1 MQPVMQSA
9 FFQALGY
16 AIANSLWQAAVLWLL
31 ATIINNVGKPSAAR
45 KYRVAVIAQFAGFI
59 WFLFTLN
66 FYYTKS
72 TEVLQQVKLNES
84 LGTVPYFYEPT
95 VDSFSSGLSFV
106 LIKAEQWLPYLSLA
120 YLVML
125 VFLCIRFARAFF
137 YTSRIR
143 HKGLHKADVDLRLF
157 VKRTAAAL
165 GIKKEVFIYYSEL
178 VKGPLTIGF
187 LKPLILI
194 PVASINNLS
203 TEQVEAILLHELA
216 HIKRLDFL
224 LNIIQSVVELTLFFN
239 PFIQLLGK
247 EIKRERENS
256 CDDWVLQFQYKP
268 AMYAEALLQIAIYQ
282 SKPALAMNASSNKGD
297 LLPRVKRMLNKQEKN
312 HRYRN
317 QVFSLILIT
326 IMLSTVAWLQP
337 ATKNTTPR
345 LYSNGTVKK
354 IKVEPLAA
362 NINNAWFSPFT
373 FFTNS
378 FRDKAAEIAPEV
390 KHQINTA
397 VSTATDAAAL
407 TETITPLALE
417 SLNSAYDQL
426 TVALEQAA
434 SDLDKE
440 QAAKDKATVSE
451 NNETEDPAI
460 KINADEMIKAEL
472 AKVDWKQIGT
482 DLKGAVINIPDNKL
496 VNLGMDLLPKK
507 QLKDAYEN
515 VLLQIN
521 NLAVQQK
528 DQGNKQKLALTK
540 LEAARSMQEE
550 KIVATQKLLNKQVQ
564 QRIDN
569 ELKTKRN
576 KSASDIAD
584 SVIIDKAIEKV
595 YNSVFGTISNK
606 TYSDIT
612 DLYTPTVYNDNYSY
626 TYTEH
631 LNNVDSALIIIRPGH
646 DNADSHIKK
655 VILQIIG
662 NNGLYKTYELSAE
675 VYQ

>member
-16 AIANSLWQAAVLWLL
+16 AIANSLWQAALLWLL
-31 ATIINNVGKPSAAR
+31 ATIINNIGKLSAAR
-45 KYRVAVIAQFAGFI
+45 KYTVSVIAQFAGFV

-72 TEVLQQVKLNES
+72 TEALLQVKLNES
-84 LGTVPYFYEPT
+84 LSTAPYFYEPT

-106 LIKAEQWLPYLSLA
+106 MIKAEQWLPYLSLA

-125 VFLCIRFARAFF
+125 VFLCIRFTRAFV
-137 YTSRIR
+137 YTSQIR
-143 HKGLHKADVDLRLF
+143 HKGLHKAEVDLRLF

-165 GIKKEVFIYYSEL
+165 GIKKEVLIYYSEI

-187 LKPLILI
+187 LKPIILI

-224 LNIIQSVVELTLFFN
+224 LNIMQSVVELMLFFN

-247 EIKRERENS
+247 EIKKERENS
-256 CDDWVLQFQYKP
+256 CDDWVLQFQYNP
-268 AMYAEALLQIAIYQ
+268 AMYAQALLQIAIYQ

-326 IMLSTVAWLQP
+326 IMLSTVAWFQP
-337 ATKNTTPR
+337 GTKNNISSQYNTSAKR
-345 LYSNGTVKK
+345 VK
-354 IKVEPLAA
+354 IEPLAA
-362 NINNAWFSPFT
+362 NIDNAWFSPFS

-378 FRDKAAEIAPEV
+378 FRDKAAEIKPQV
-390 KHQINTA
+390 KQEINATLTTA
-397 VSTATDAAAL
+397 VDATPL

-417 SLNSAYDQL
+417 SLNSVYDQL
-426 TVALEQAA
+426 TASLVQAA
-434 SDLDKE
+434 ESFDNKSLLNEKTTTD
-440 QAAKDKATVSE
+440 E
-451 NNETEDPAI
+451 NNDTEKTDI
-460 KINADEMIKAEL
+460 NINAEEMIKAEL
-472 AKVDWKQIGT
+472 AKVDWKQIGNE
-482 DLKGAVINIPDNKL
+482 LKGAVTNLPDNKL
-496 VNLGMDLLPKK
+496 VNITSDLLPKK

-521 NLAVQQK
+521 NLAAQQK
-528 DQGNKQKLALTK
+528 DLSDKQRLGVIK
-540 LEAARSMQEE
+540 LEDTKSAQQE
-550 KIVATQKLLNKQVQ
+550 KFISSQKMLSNQVQ
-564 QRIDN
+564 KRIN
-569 ELKTKRN
+569 KELKTTKN
-576 KSASDIAD
+576 KKAINDAD
-584 SVIIDKAIEKV
+584 SAIIDKAIEKA
-595 YNSVFGTISNK
+595 YKSIFGTISNK

-612 DLYTPTVYNDNYSY
+612 NYYTPAVYNDNYSY

-631 LNNVDSALIIIRPGH
+631 LNNIDSALIIIRP
-646 DNADSHIKK
+646 SHENENSHTKK